1 MKSAPMPLEYLADPR
16 LSPFFDELQAD
27 PPCIAGTAAYQA
39 EATDA
44 VILCDATGG
53 AFDVTL
59 PLVAAAKW
67 LELTVKRL
75 NGGGNA
81 VTLVTPG
88 AETIDGGNSL
98 ALGAQYDAVTVKSD
112 GSNWHVISRS

>member
-1 MKSAPMPLEYLADPR
+1 MKSAPVPLQYLSDPT
-16 LSPFFDELQAD
+16 LSPFFDELLAD
-27 PPCIAGTAAYQA
+27 PPCKAVTAAYSA
-39 EATDA
+39 EITDA

-53 AFDVTL
+53 AFNVSL

-67 LELTVKRL
+67 VELTVKRL

-81 VTLVTPG
+81 VTLITPG
-88 AETIDGGNSL
+88 AETIDGGNTL

-112 GSNWHVISRS
+112 GTNWHVISRS